1 MEVTDIKI
9 RLVSET
15 DQLKAFATV
24 VFDSVLVVHNIK
36 VISTGEKLIIA
47 MPSRLVSNGEIGALH
62 THVLLVS
69 SQKYWEVAKW
79 LRLWFLVPAS
89 QVRVLPSQLL
99 FHERR
104 HLHIRSAVLHLR
116 TLAKKF

>member
-47 MPSRLVSNGEIGALH
+47 MPSRLVSNGEFKDVVHPI
-62 THVLLVS
+62 S
-69 SQKYWEVAKW
+69 SEFRNK
-79 LRLWFLVPAS
+79 LAS
-89 QVRVLPSQLL
+89 QVLDAY
-99 FHERR
+99 EKA
-104 HLHIRSAVLHLR
+104 RS
-116 TLAKKF
+116 TQTAKSVR

>member
-47 MPSRLVSNGEIGALH
+47 MPSRLVSNGEFKDVVHPI
-62 THVLLVS
+62 S
-69 SQKYWEVAKW
+69 SEFRNK
-79 LRLWFLVPAS
+79 LAS
-89 QVRVLPSQLL
+89 QVLDAY
-99 FHERR
+99 EKA
-104 HLHIRSAVLHLR
+104 RSAQ
-116 TLAKKF
+116 TAKSVR

>member
-47 MPSRLVSNGEIGALH
+47 MPSRLVSNGEFKDVVHPI
-62 THVLLVS
+62 S
-69 SQKYWEVAKW
+69 SEFRNK
-79 LRLWFLVPAS
+79 LAS
-89 QVRVLPSQLL
+89 QVLDAY
-99 FHERR
+99 EKA
-104 HLHIRSAVLHLR
+104 RSAQIVKSVR
-116 TLAKKF
+116 